1 MQEEKRPNE
10 YYDIAETKDGSY
22 ILSSFDLNASHL
34 LGALSEAGVCSFKLE
49 GRMKSEFYIAGVTN
63 AYRMAIDGTAAQD
76 AIDAELDTVSHRP
89 YCTGFYEGP
98 VRGEAWDG
106 AYQSSCRYVGRV
118 VGGTEADGYCT
129 VEAKNRFYVGETLEL
144 LSPGTPGRPFR
155 ITSMRNESGD
165 PIDGVNCPRSIVRVA
180 GAPCA
185 GAGDFLR
192 KRGGRDA

>member
-1 MQEEKRPNE
+1 
-10 YYDIAETKDGSY
+10 
-22 ILSSFDLNASHL
+22 
-34 LGALSEAGVCSFKLE
+34 
-49 GRMKSEFYIAGVTN
+49 
-63 AYRMAIDGTAAQD
+63 MAIDGTAAQD
-76 AIDAELDTVSHRP
+76 AIDAELDAVSHRP